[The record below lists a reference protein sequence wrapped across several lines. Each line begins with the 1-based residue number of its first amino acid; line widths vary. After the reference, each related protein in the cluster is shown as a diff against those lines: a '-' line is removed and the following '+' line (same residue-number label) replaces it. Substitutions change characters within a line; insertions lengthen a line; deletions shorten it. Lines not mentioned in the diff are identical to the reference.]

1 MEWGK
6 KGACRLCFIGQ
17 GLQVIEDEWLLFH
30 ERKDNP
36 VRFQKNE
43 EKKVLVYW
51 QTENVQTKV
60 IELLIGFEALGEFYS
75 PTGKLLEF
83 CELVAIAEQVLGIRI
98 KNFRQLKSRVLKRYK
113 EETVLDQMEKLI
125 ERLRV
130 QVYK

>member
-1 MEWGK
+1 M
-6 KGACRLCFIGQ
+6 
-17 GLQVIEDEWLLFH
+17 VEDEWLLFH
-30 ERKDNP
+30 EKMDNP
-36 VRFQKNE
+36 ERFLKNK
-43 EKKVLVYW
+43 EKKALVYW
-51 QTENVQTKV
+51 KTENVLTKV
-60 IELLIGFEALGEFYS
+60 MELLIGFEALEEFYS